1 MARMSRTNL
10 EGCCRFAEVDAVF
23 CQNSAGRVKAF
34 VVRQLFTLKRFGME
48 TQHIHSKDFSMA
60 YLQQSDVNSN
70 MSKGNASLSKANKNL
85 SKGGSSLTKSQSIKQ
100 VPHWVLGVCVG
111 D

>member
-1 MARMSRTNL
+1 
-10 EGCCRFAEVDAVF
+10 
-23 CQNSAGRVKAF
+23 
-34 VVRQLFTLKRFGME
+34 
-48 TQHIHSKDFSMA
+48 MA

-70 MSKGNASLSKANKNL
+70 MSKGNACLSKAKTSL

-100 VPHWVLGVCVG
+100 VPCWVLGMSVG

>member
-1 MARMSRTNL
+1 
-10 EGCCRFAEVDAVF
+10 
-23 CQNSAGRVKAF
+23 
-34 VVRQLFTLKRFGME
+34 
-48 TQHIHSKDFSMA
+48 MA

-85 SKGGSSLTKSQSIKQ
+85 SKGGSSLAKSQSIKQ
-100 VPHWVLGVCVG
+100 VPRCVLGVCVG